1 MFVSAIEPGS
11 IKIGRKPFLDFA
23 NAKVYYLG
31 YGRNAWNS
39 TWINR
44 YDRGRIS
51 FVDAELKRAAEE
63 RRVQGSVFKIEPLP
77 LFVMRT
83 ARGTFGICEINT
95 RSAHE
100 YSELLKKI
108 ERDSPSKFFRHLPP
122 LRQDWLLLLKLNW
135 RSLPKDDYRG
145 FSMRSAS
152 VGGQYLLRWVH
163 VTPEPKPLFLDFCER
178 LRVVLQDRGKR
189 FDSATCAVSQSG
201 TAF

>member
-1 MFVSAIEPGS
+1 MFVNAIEPGS

-23 NAKVYYLG
+23 NTKVYYLG

-63 RRVQGSVFKIEPLP
+63 WRVQGSVFKIEPLP

-100 YSELLKKI
+100 VQRAAQK
-108 ERDSPSKFFRHLPP
+108 
-122 LRQDWLLLLKLNW
+122 N
-135 RSLPKDDYRG
+135 
-145 FSMRSAS
+145 
-152 VGGQYLLRWVH
+152 
-163 VTPEPKPLFLDFCER
+163 
-178 LRVVLQDRGKR
+178 
-189 FDSATCAVSQSG
+189 
-201 TAF
+201 